1 MKKLFARCSV
11 LAGLLAL
18 AAGNAF
24 AAIDLTGMTIN
35 TADVESVVELV
46 LPGLLIMWGIRKLI
60 KTTNRS

>member
-1 MKKLFARCSV
+1 MKKFLARFAVVAGAVSV
-11 LAGLLAL
+11 